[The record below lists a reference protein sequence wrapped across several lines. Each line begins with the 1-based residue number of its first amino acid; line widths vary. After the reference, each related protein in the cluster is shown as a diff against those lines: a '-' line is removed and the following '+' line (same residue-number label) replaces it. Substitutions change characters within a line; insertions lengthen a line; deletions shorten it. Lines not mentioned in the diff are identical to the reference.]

1 MVKKGLS
8 EKQRRFADEYLANGC
23 NATQAAI
30 SAGYSKK
37 YAAQNTTKLL
47 KNTNV
52 ASYIKKRNDAISSA
66 KIVTQQELQEYWSDV
81 IRGNKKE
88 QVLIG
93 VGKGEQAIGD
103 MDVSAKDRLKAS
115 ELMGRTLQMFTDN
128 VNLQSSDINI
138 KIGGPDPDGN

>member
-1 MVKKGLS
+1 MAKKGIT
-8 EKQRRFADEYLANGC
+8 EKQRRFADNYLSNGC

-37 YAAQNTTKLL
+37 YAAQNTSKLL

-52 ASYIKKRNDAISSA
+52 AAYIRDRNEEISSA
-66 KIVTQQELQEYWSDV
+66 KIVTQQELQEYWSGM
-81 IRGNKKE
+81 IRGNEKE
-88 QVLIG
+88 QVLVG
-93 VGKGEQAIGD
+93 VGKGEQVIDD

-115 ELMGRTLQMFTDN
+115 ELMGRALMMFTDN
-128 VNLQSSDINI
+128 VNVQSSDINI